1 MSASS
6 ASSQPIPPASR
17 VWTHLP
23 GAESRWLAI
32 AAALM
37 AAFYAAIAIAFALNV
52 MAMPVGLV
60 LGPVFALLAWGM
72 WKLSRFARWVTV
84 FWLWVLIVLLPIAAF
99 TPGPAETRDEFI
111 YWGARL
117 AAVTP
122 AVSLALFFAHVFGK
136 HKREFKW
143 P

>member
-1 MSASS
+1 MW
-6 ASSQPIPPASR
+6 R
-17 VWTHLP
+17 YLP
-23 GAESRWLAI
+23 RANSRWLAV

-52 MAMPVGLV
+52 ARLPAGLL
-60 LGPVFALLAWGM
+60 LGPLFALLAWGV
-72 WKLSRFARWVTV
+72 WTLSRFARWVTLA
-84 FWLWVLIVLLPIAAF
+84 WLWALVLVLPIGVF
-99 TPGPAETRDEFI
+99 MPAPDELRDGLQQ
-111 YWGARL
+111 WGARL

-122 AVSLALFFAHVFGK
+122 LVSLALFFVHVFGK

>member
-1 MSASS
+1 MWRYL
-6 ASSQPIPPASR
+6 PAAR
-17 VWTHLP
+17 N
-23 GAESRWLAI
+23 RWLAV

-37 AAFYAAIAIAFALNV
+37 AAFYAAIAAAFAVNA
-52 MAMPVGLV
+52 MAAPIGL
-60 LGPVFALLAWGM
+60 LLAPLFGLLAWGM
-72 WKLSRFARWVTV
+72 WKLSRFARWVSV
-84 FWLWVLIVLLPIAAF
+84 FWLWTLIVVLPLGVF
-99 TPGPAETRDEFI
+99 MPGPSEVRDGFT

-122 AVSLALFFAHVFGK
+122 LVSLALFFVHVFGR

>member
-1 MSASS
+1 MWRYLPRAR
-6 ASSQPIPPASR
+6 SR
-17 VWTHLP
+17 L
-23 GAESRWLAI
+23 LAA

-37 AAFYAAIAIAFALNV
+37 ALFYAAIALAFAMNV
-52 MAMPVGLV
+52 VKAPVGLLV
-60 LGPVFALLAWGM
+60 APLFALLAWGM

-84 FWLWVLIVLLPIAAF
+84 IWIWVMVLVMPLAVFEPHPGEAARGEA
-99 TPGPAETRDEFI
+99 P
-111 YWGARL
+111 YWGAML

-122 AVSLALFFAHVFGK
+122 FVVLGLFFLFVFGK

>member
-1 MSASS
+1 M
-6 ASSQPIPPASR
+6 PIWSYLPRARSR
-17 VWTHLP
+17 L
-23 GAESRWLAI
+23 LAV

-37 AAFYAAIAIAFALNV
+37 ALFYALVAIAFAAQV
-52 MAMPVGLV
+52 MREPLGL
-60 LGPVFALLAWGM
+60 LLAPLFGLLAWGT

-84 FWLWVLIVLLPIAAF
+84 IWIWVMVAVMLLSVFQAG
-99 TPGPAETRDEFI
+99 PGDGTFPR
-111 YWGARL
+111 WGAVL

-122 AVSLALFFAHVFGK
+122 LVAAGLFFVLVFGR